1 MRVYIDF
8 DRTLFDCD
16 SFLSDFYAII
26 NKYQIP
32 KDVFKSCQIQ
42 CKKEGFNP
50 RLILDSVYEDYT
62 FDMDIY
68 HEVDDLLHRTNDY
81 LYSDTISFLKYL
93 KSCEY
98 EIIILTKGNDEY
110 QKEKIL
116 NAQIDEYYDELIV
129 TMKHKGKLNLD
140 YENGIFIDDNPFE
153 IIDILKKNPK
163 KIIRIKRNGTKYND
177 VEISESIDS
186 VSSLDDIV
194 KNKLL

>member
-1 MRVYIDF
+1 M
-8 DRTLFDCD
+8 
-16 SFLSDFYAII
+16 
-26 NKYQIP
+26 
-32 KDVFKSCQIQ
+32 
-42 CKKEGFNP
+42 
-50 RLILDSVYEDYT
+50 LI
-62 FDMDIY
+62 
-68 HEVDDLLHRTNDY
+68 
-81 LYSDTISFLKYL
+81 
-93 KSCEY
+93 
-98 EIIILTKGNDEY
+98 